1 MYKSRVMN
9 SKYVLRARLC
19 SERPVGSLGS
29 ISSREGEKYKDLRP
43 GQILSVR
50 KACDKFLESRGL
62 KQIPFGTFVLRKTE
76 NKGLTER
83 KTEKIAPDK

>member
-1 MYKSRVMN
+1 MYKSIPMN
-9 SKYVLRARLC
+9 KKYHLGARFGK
-19 SERPVGSLGS
+19 EGPVGSLGS
-29 ISSREGEKYKDLRP
+29 NPRREVEKFKDLRP

-76 NKGLTER
+76 NKELVNRRSGS
-83 KTEKIAPDK
+83 

>member
-1 MYKSRVMN
+1 MMYKSMPMN
-9 SKYVLRARLC
+9 TKYLLGARFGKE
-19 SERPVGSLGS
+19 SPVGSLGS
-29 ISSREGEKYKDLRP
+29 NSRREVEKFKDLRP

-76 NKGLTER
+76 NKELGNR
-83 KTEKIAPDK
+83 RPAS

>member
-1 MYKSRVMN
+1 MN
-9 SKYVLRARLC
+9 SKNILRARLC
-19 SERPVGSLGS
+19 AESPIGSHGS
-29 ISSREGEKYKDLRP
+29 ISGREGEKFKDLRP

-76 NKGLTER
+76 NKGQTDR
-83 KTEKIAPDK
+83 KT

>member
-1 MYKSRVMN
+1 MYKPKIMN
-9 SKYVLRARLC
+9 SKNVLGARLC
-19 SERPVGSLGS
+19 AERPVGSLGS
-29 ISSREGEKYKDLRP
+29 ISGREGEKFKDLRP

-76 NKGLTER
+76 NKGQSDR